1 MATVINKRDVALQ
14 AASPRTATVNLG
26 STVNVNGTLN
36 GLPVA
41 DVITAAYSTGSATEN
56 FFTTSTSNPTG
67 GASGDAHFNSST
79 SVMWFNIGGVWT
91 RGGTVNASEI
101 TTGTLAAARIAANS
115 ITADKI
121 AAGTITANELAANS
135 VTSAKINVTTL
146 SAIAAN
152 LGTVNA
158 GSITGSANIDITGQG
173 TFKGKGTSGYAVEA
187 NVPAGTDRG
196 GVMGNANSTTWYAG
210 NFQNTSTST
219 SARALYAT
227 CPNGKAI
234 YCDGDMQVA
243 GNILSSGTL
252 TTGSVSIVGSL
263 SVTSTA
269 LVSNLNSDYLD
280 GKSSALY
287 CQVIPTDSGTCTV
300 SGSGFNLNSLVSGVR
315 TRGTSNFVYIE
326 SISDRRLKQDIEP
339 EKLGL
344 EFINQLLPVQ
354 YRMKDRPKTKHHGF
368 IAQDVQKLID
378 GDNDSLF
385 QTHDDG
391 IHGVDYMSLIAPLVK
406 AIQELSK
413 QVEELKHG
421 QKKNCNC

>member
-1 MATVINKRDVALQ
+1 MATVINKRDAALQ

-135 VTSAKINVTTL
+135 VTSTKINVSTL
-146 SAIAAN
+146 SAITAN

-158 GSITGSANIDITGQG
+158 GNISGSANLDITGTAKFG
-173 TFKGKGTSGYAVEA
+173 GSFNGGGNDCSLYANTSNAATYGIVANAGPTLGAGVLGISGTSGSGMSGIASGSSAYGVVGI
-187 NVPAGTDRG
+187 NNFG
-196 GVMGNANSTTWYAG
+196 GVAVRCTG
-210 NFQNTSTST
+210 
-219 SARALYAT
+219 RLE
-227 CPNGKAI
+227 
-234 YCDGDMQVA
+234 VV
-243 GNILSSGTL
+243 GTM
-252 TTGSVSIVGSL
+252 TI
-263 SVTSTA
+263 TSTA
-269 LVSNLNSDYLD
+269 LVTNLNADLLD
-280 GKSSALY
+280 GKSSGLY
-287 CQVIPTDSGTCTV
+287 CQIVPTDSGTCTV
-300 SGSGFNLNSLVSGVR
+300 SGNGFNLNSLVSGVR
-315 TRGTSNFVYIE
+315 TRGTGNTVYVE
-326 SISDRRLKQDIEP
+326 SISDKRLKQDIEP

-344 EFINQLLPVQ
+344 DFINQLLPVQ
-354 YRMKDRPKTKHHGF
+354 YRMKGRPDTKHHGF

-378 GDNDSLF
+378 SNDDSLF

-391 IHGVDYMSLIAPLVK
+391 MHGVDYMSLIAPLVK
-406 AIQELSK
+406 SIQELSRR
-413 QVEELKHG
+413 VNELERA
-421 QKKNCNC
+421 NV

>member
-1 MATVINKRDVALQ
+1 MAAVINKRDVALQ

-135 VTSAKINVTTL
+135 VTSTKINVSTL
-146 SAIAAN
+146 SAITAN

-158 GSITGSANIDITGQG
+158 GSITGSADIDITGQG
-173 TFKGKGTSGYAVEA
+173 TFKGKAANGYSVVA
-187 NVPAGTDRG
+187 NVTPGTDRG
-196 GVMGNANSTTWYAG
+196 GVMGGANSTTWYAG

-219 SARALYAT
+219 SAVALYAT
-227 CPNGKAI
+227 CSNGKAI
-234 YCDGDMQVA
+234 YSDGNMQVA
-243 GNILSSGTL
+243 GTITSGSISVG
-252 TTGSVSIVGSL
+252 GSVSMTGTISVGS
-263 SVTSTA
+263 SA
-269 LVSNLNSDYLD
+269 LVSNLNADYLD
-280 GKSSALY
+280 GKSSALF

-344 EFINQLLPVQ
+344 DFINQLLPVQ
-354 YRMKDRPKTKHHGF
+354 YRMKDRTETKHHGF
-368 IAQDVQKLID
+368 IAQDVEKLID
-378 GDNDSLF
+378 SDDDSLF

-391 IHGVDYMSLIAPLVK
+391 MHGVDYMSLIAPLVK

-413 QVEELKHG
+413 QVEVLKHE
-421 QKKNCNC
+421 QKKNCNR